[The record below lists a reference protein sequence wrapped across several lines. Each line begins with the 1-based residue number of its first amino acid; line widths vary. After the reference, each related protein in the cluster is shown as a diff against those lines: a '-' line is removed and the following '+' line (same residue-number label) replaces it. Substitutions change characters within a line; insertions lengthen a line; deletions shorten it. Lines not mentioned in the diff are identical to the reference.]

1 MGVIAFC
8 SWSGGKDSCLALYRS
23 RLVSH
28 RILALFSML
37 QEDGIL
43 SRSHGLSREMLES
56 QAQALG
62 IPIRFGKSS
71 WEEYEQS
78 FKIEVERL
86 KKKGVNSGI
95 FGDIDLEAHREWV
108 ERVCSELGIRP
119 LLPLW
124 KEERKSLARELVDLG
139 FQAVIISIRENA
151 MSPGWLGETFTL
163 EAIDRLE
170 EEGIDPTGEDGEFH
184 TFVFDGPLF
193 RFPVKFKVGEISRR
207 DGHLQLSLHPLN

>member
-1 MGVIAFC
+1 
-8 SWSGGKDSCLALYRS
+8 
-23 RLVSH
+23 
-28 RILALFSML
+28 
-37 QEDGIL
+37 
-43 SRSHGLSREMLES
+43 MLES